1 VHRRKNLG
9 NIHPGD
15 GWAYIGRGPIQIT
28 GRYNYTEFQKFYNKV
43 YPASNLDFI
52 KHPNLINST
61 DEIAMIASMFWCK
74 QFLWNKFVWNEFTDP
89 KEVSSFVNTG
99 KIGKVANGMKAR
111 LKYFENINKFIDC
124 D

>member
-1 VHRRKNLG
+1 
-9 NIHPGD
+9 
-15 GWAYIGRGPIQIT
+15 
-28 GRYNYTEFQKFYNKV
+28 
-43 YPASNLDFI
+43 LDFI
-52 KHPNLINST
+52 KHPNLINSIN
-61 DEIAMIASMFWCK
+61 EIAMIASMFWCK

-99 KIGKVANGMKAR
+99 DYRNVANGMKAR